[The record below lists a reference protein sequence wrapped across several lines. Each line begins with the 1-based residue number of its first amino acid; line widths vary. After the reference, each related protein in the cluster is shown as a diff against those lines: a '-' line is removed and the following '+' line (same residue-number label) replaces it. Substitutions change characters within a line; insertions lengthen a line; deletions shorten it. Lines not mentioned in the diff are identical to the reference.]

1 VPVLSAYS
9 LRLPLTP
16 AGSPPFALFLMPSPW
31 PWLLLLPLPCFP
43 QRLFSCPPVL
53 FWYGWG
59 PAVDAGVLSTE
70 LFPFSVVDFLVPV
83 SLTSVLG
90 PDFPSAVCTDT

>member
-59 PAVDAGVLSTE
+59 PAVHAGVLSTE

-83 SLTSVLG
+83 SLAFVLG
-90 PDFPSAVCTDT
+90 PDFPSAVCTNT

>member
-1 VPVLSAYS
+1 MPVLSAYS

-16 AGSPPFALFLMPSPW
+16 AGSPPFALFMMPLPW

-59 PAVDAGVLSTE
+59 PAVHAGVLSAD
-70 LFPFSVVDFLVPV
+70 LFPFSLVDFFNHV
-83 SLTSVLG
+83 SLPFVLG
-90 PDFPSAVCTDT
+90 PNFPSVVCTNT